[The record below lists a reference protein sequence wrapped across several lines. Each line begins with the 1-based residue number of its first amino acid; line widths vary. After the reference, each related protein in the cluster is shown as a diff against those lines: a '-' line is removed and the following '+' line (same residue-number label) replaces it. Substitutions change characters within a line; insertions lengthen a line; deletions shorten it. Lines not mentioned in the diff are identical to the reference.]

1 MIASPM
7 TTSAAATTRTKKV
20 ASWPSRV
27 PKARPADTR
36 VRLTALSISS
46 THMNITRALRRTRM
60 PIAPIAK
67 RAAASSM
74 YQSVIG
80 PPRAVCRLRNE
91 ANAGASLSD
100 RPPST
105 EIRQGDSAGGSHGE
119 QQGGDLERQDP
130 GAEQLLADG
139 LHGAVRGFGGGIP
152 GSGRDPSESV
162 TDAEIYRKAH
172 GGG

>member
-1 MIASPM
+1 MIARPI

-20 ASWPSRV
+20 ASWPSRDAR
-27 PKARPADTR
+27 ARPADTR

-80 PPRAVCRLRNE
+80 PPRAVRRLRNE

-119 QQGGDLERQDP
+119 QQGGDLE
-130 GAEQLLADG
+130 
-139 LHGAVRGFGGGIP
+139 
-152 GSGRDPSESV
+152 
-162 TDAEIYRKAH
+162 
-172 GGG
+172 